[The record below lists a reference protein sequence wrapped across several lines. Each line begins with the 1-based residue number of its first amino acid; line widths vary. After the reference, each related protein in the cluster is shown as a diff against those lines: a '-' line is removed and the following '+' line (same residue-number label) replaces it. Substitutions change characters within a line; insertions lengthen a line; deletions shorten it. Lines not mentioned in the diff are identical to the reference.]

1 MAIVLNRSVMT
12 LKKRIVILTL
22 ITCTLAIL
30 LLIAE
35 NQTNFIR
42 TNANEMPENDSESK
56 KKNITYYTKYYQT
69 KKSIYD
75 SYKHEESET
84 IFLGD
89 SLTDYYEWGEA
100 LSDHQVLNR
109 GIAGDTTTGVINR
122 IEEIT
127 NANPDR
133 LYLMIGINDMIAGQ
147 SIDKIET
154 NYKYILDTLKKNSP
168 NTTVY
173 VQSLLP
179 INKKLTNHNVRN
191 KDISKLNEQIKNLAL
206 LHDYHYIDLHPEFLK
221 YGQLN
226 KNYTYDGLHLNGEG
240 YKIWTRKVLTTYN
253 TNSEPVE

>member
-1 MAIVLNRSVMT
+1 M
-12 LKKRIVILTL
+12 LKKRLFILTF
-22 ITCTLAIL
+22 ITCALALL

-35 NQTNFIR
+35 NQSNFIR

-122 IEEIT
+122 IDEIT
-127 NANPDR
+127 KANPER
-133 LYLMIGINDMIAGQ
+133 LYIMIGINDMIAGQ
-147 SIDKIET
+147 SIEKIEA
-154 NYKYILDTLKKNSP
+154 NYKYILDLLKKQSP

-173 VQSLLP
+173 VQSILP
-179 INKKLTNHNVRN
+179 INRNLTKHNVRN
-191 KDISKLNEQIKNLAL
+191 KDITTLNEQIKNLTRL
-206 LHDYHYIDLHPEFLK
+206 YDYHYLDLHPDFLK

-226 KNYTYDGLHLNGEG
+226 KEYTFDGLHLNGEG
-240 YKIWTRKVLTTYN
+240 YKVWTRKILSTYN
-253 TNSEPVE
+253 TNEKAVE